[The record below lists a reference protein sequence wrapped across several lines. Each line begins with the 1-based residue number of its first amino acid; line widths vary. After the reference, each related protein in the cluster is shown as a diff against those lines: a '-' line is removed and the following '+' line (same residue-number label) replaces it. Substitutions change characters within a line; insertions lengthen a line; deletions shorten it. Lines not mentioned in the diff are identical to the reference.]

1 MMNNE
6 VPVLWDEECLNSSIY
21 KDMCNGISAAAAK
34 KQMATKSIPIAQS

>member
-21 KDMCNGISAAAAK
+21 KDMCNGISAASAK
-34 KQMATKSIPIAQS
+34 NR